1 MKRPPRVYL
10 RAFSL
15 VELLV
20 VVAIM
25 SVLMGLGVSSL
36 NLWRAQALSSAGN
49 RIADLVAL
57 ARQNSVGKNTYTAIA
72 IKTQNESAYSA
83 VCLLEYAR
91 SDDGSPGQWKVLT
104 PWSTLKDGVVFT
116 PDASNTFLS
125 SNGTLPDNFPAQI
138 PYRGQAA
145 NVSSMAV
152 QVYQPDGT
160 LSAGQMLRLRLVEGV
175 ANASGNAVTLT
186 HPAASGQPANYYDI
200 VVVRDSGQVKVERL

>member
-1 MKRPPRVYL
+1 MQRPPRVYP

-20 VVAIM
+20 VVAII
-25 SVLMGLGVSSL
+25 SVLTGLSVSSL
-36 NLWRAQALSSAGN
+36 NLWRAQALTSSGN
-49 RIADLVAL
+49 RMADLVAL

-83 VCLLEYAR
+83 VCLLEYVR
-91 SDDGSPGQWKVLT
+91 SDDGSSGQWKMFT
-104 PWSTLKDGVVFT
+104 PWTTLKDGVVFT
-116 PDASNTFLS
+116 SDASNTFLNS
-125 SNGTLPDNFPAQI
+125 SGTLPDNFPAQI
-138 PYRGQAA
+138 PYRGQSA

-175 ANASGNAVTLT
+175 ASASGNAVTLT